1 MARFP
6 YTTLR
11 IFQQGAQAVVQPA
24 PDGNVSAVETLV
36 VDLANGKSTVTPS
49 QSVMRGTPTVECL
62 GLLGVCKLTTGA
74 AALVV
79 ITEAR
84 QVAALGPNSS
94 AVYEL
99 VRAQVLTEPG
109 AEKNSANRQ
118 LLSLLRD
125 AVDPARSGR
134 GIYFS
139 HFYDLTQSAQRIADR
154 DADPAAAAAPLAS
167 PQRAD
172 SRFWYNRA
180 LSASLLDAGAH
191 RFTPPAML
199 GFLRQ
204 LPGLTFAGGKSAT
217 LTLIARRGVDRAGT
231 RQWRRGCDSKGNVAN
246 FVETEELLST
256 PAGDLASYVQVRG
269 SIPLLWTQLP
279 NIKYKP
285 TTVIAAPGQSV
296 AVFDAHM
303 GSLKAAYGDVV
314 AINLIN
320 HKGTEGKLQVAF
332 QTEAE
337 RYTRTPGAGLHYIAF
352 DFHHEC
358 SKGRYD
364 RIELLMQKIAPDVN
378 RQAFFLRRAGGE
390 VVKRQAG
397 TVRTNCIDCLDRT
410 NVMQGV
416 LGRKALEAMLAALGL
431 MPAGGPGPA
440 HSLPAAFPA
449 VEKEFKILWA
459 DHGDGVSTQY
469 AGTGAMKSG
478 FTRTGKRTFG
488 GVIDDGVKAV
498 TRYYLNNFQDGR
510 KQDAVD
516 LVSGAY
522 QVVPGSKLPLRPQPS
537 PLIPIVLALVLVAF
551 GAHQAGQFL
560 AGGLAQVSVGVAD
573 AAAGGV
579 EAAATSQSQQLVVVL
594 TRAVLPLLLGLGL
607 LAFVVQNGKHLVNKP
622 LLCPHLAV
630 TVQAAKK
637 SGKGGKQQ

>member
-11 IFQQGAQAVVQPA
+11 IFQEGAQAVVQPA
-24 PDGNVSAVETLV
+24 PEGNASTVETLV
-36 VDLANGKSTVTPS
+36 VNLANGKSTVTLS

-62 GLLGVCKLTTGA
+62 GLLGVSKLTTGA

-84 QVAALGPNSS
+84 QVAALGPNAS

-99 VRAQVLTEPG
+99 VKAQVLTEPG
-109 AEKNSANRQ
+109 ADKNSANRQ

-154 DADPAAAAAPLAS
+154 DADAAAAAAPLAS
-167 PQRAD
+167 PLRAD
-172 SRFWYNRA
+172 ARFWYNRA
-180 LSASLLDAGAH
+180 LAASLLDAGAH

-204 LPGLTFAGGKSAT
+204 LPGLHFAGGKSAT

-246 FVETEELLST
+246 FVETEELLTT

-285 TTVIAAPGQSV
+285 TTVIAAPGQSA

-390 VVKRQAG
+390 IVQRQAG

-416 LGRKALEAMLAALGL
+416 LGRKALESMLAALGL
-431 MPAGGPGPA
+431 MPSTPGA
-440 HSLPAAFPA
+440 HSLPSSFPG
-449 VEKEFKILWA
+449 VEREFKILWA

-510 KQDAVD
+510 KQDAID

-522 QVVPGSKLPLRPQPS
+522 QVVPGSKLPLRSQPS
-537 PLIPIVLALVLVAF
+537 PFIPIILALAMVAF
-551 GAHQAGQFL
+551 GAHQAGQFMS
-560 AGGLAQVSVGVAD
+560 GGLAAGAVGAAN

-579 EAAATSQSQQLVVVL
+579 EAATQSQLMLLL
-594 TRAVLPLLLGLGL
+594 TRVVLPLVLGLGL